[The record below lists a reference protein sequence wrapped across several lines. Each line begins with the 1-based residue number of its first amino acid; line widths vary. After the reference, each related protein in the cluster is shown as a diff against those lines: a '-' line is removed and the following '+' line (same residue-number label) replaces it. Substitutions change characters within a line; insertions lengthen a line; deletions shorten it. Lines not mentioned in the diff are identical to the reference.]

1 MRKKCACIGF
11 INQQCKEIECCFHW
25 GIDSV
30 NILYCLEVC
39 PMNVCITGLLA
50 AGQAVKLSEDSTEWL
65 LVLHIHTT
73 VVLWPH
79 AAMQASLMDGNIE
92 IEGCI
97 QGDPAPLLYLGKKEK
112 YKTEIP
118 NINAIKS
125 RIK

>member
-1 MRKKCACIGF
+1 
-11 INQQCKEIECCFHW
+11 
-25 GIDSV
+25 
-30 NILYCLEVC
+30 
-39 PMNVCITGLLA
+39 MNVCITGLLA